1 MTDYVAA
8 LMYLVPDARISY
20 TNVEVAYADIEWQ
33 DERPQP
39 SQAECDAIWPQAHY
53 ELEHARVEQARRQR
67 YTNETDGI
75 FFAAQRADGD
85 LTEWKA
91 AVDAIKAELPYPVA
105 PAA

>member
-8 LMYLVPDARISY
+8 LMYLVPDARVSY
-20 TNVEVAYADIEWQ
+20 RGLDVKYEEIEWQ

-39 SQAECDAIWPQAHY
+39 SKAECDAIWPQASY
-53 ELEHARVEQARRQR
+53 EAEYARVEQARRTR

-85 LTEWKA
+85 LSAWIA

-105 PAA
+105 PKK